1 MAIKARA
8 KAGRAH
14 LKSASPQ
21 PSTLRRSRRL
31 LRSRSREPEKTYV
44 LAAPSKYSNSPS
56 KVPFSPLNEDESQH
70 QAIPHT
76 PTRDN
81 RGGKVVSKSGNNE
94 LSPVFKTPARNA
106 ANFNTNLTRQNSRRS
121 ERSIPESPVDH
132 GNITG
137 TTLLATDSDH
147 ESRDMDPSIMV
158 EALPDLETWANN
170 ALRILSPR
178 AFSYTNVLNS
188 LGISSF
194 RARVKRVEQT
204 FDTQKRCFGGQH
216 FIPIDAAAEMLPS
229 LEHVPWYP
237 HLYFQKANLAQLA
250 LDLIPFRGKN
260 TSFMEDHFWELDE
273 LFPTFFI
280 SSFESQEDDE
290 FPKPGQSALLA
301 ETFKLGLEI
310 RTQLAI
316 NYLRSEQESSSKFDP
331 FELLAEVF
339 MVSTDEGDEVE
350 KLRGWQLGGL
360 DAEYG
365 KISDQFLNETHERL
379 TAIQEC
385 FVSGNVVSPVDFAK
399 LESAFPWS
407 DFVTQAAKWIRM
419 RVNEIDEEL
428 EEQSSLAE
436 ALEMLQ
442 TEVDRTSSLDQRVI
456 SLLRQSADSVAQPKN
471 TLGDEER
478 GVEEPQEIEPTSTRK
493 SMFSI
498 GKGIFKSMASVSH
511 LVNLQTR
518 VDSSL
523 AGSAHPECTR
533 HIDRP
538 SKSPTHESSV
548 AASGDSSTPE
558 VNVDAETPPPSACR
572 SSHRS
577 SSRPLRQSAT
587 PSKQREQ
594 TRHDVTEKQPAA
606 TLSTQQIARFK
617 TPPPA
622 AFIDRQDDAH
632 RLSPIGSS
640 PLSSS
645 KSQVNGR
652 SRKRQASEVE
662 QNDDHVEEEDASSD
676 EEGFE
681 EDNRNIPVERKRAS
695 TAKLQSPKRRRTE
708 NEQRDPSEER
718 STEQRASATPQKPS
732 ERRRNNRAKSR
743 LFEAGNEGEDGQPS
757 GDATQMA
764 RRIRKPGG
772 GRIPWSVDEC
782 NQLKKLIIGFGP
794 KWSKIKHYDDSLE
807 EPKLGLRDQVNL
819 KDKARQMSVDFY
831 KAGQPLPENFEKVPL
846 KTEDKR
852 KLRDMGVAVFE
863 DLPDDE

>member
-1 MAIKARA
+1 MAVKARA
-8 KAGRAH
+8 KGGRAAH

-31 LRSRSREPEKTYV
+31 LRSRSREPENTHV
-44 LAAPSKYSNSPS
+44 LAAPSKYSNSSS
-56 KVPFSPLNEDESQH
+56 KAPFSPLNEDESRH
-70 QAIPHT
+70 QAVPHT
-76 PTRDN
+76 PTREN
-81 RGGKVVSKSGNNE
+81 RGGKAVSKSGNNE

-170 ALRILSPR
+170 ALRILAPR
-178 AFSYTNVLNS
+178 VFSYTNVLNS
-188 LGISSF
+188 LGTSSF

-204 FDTQKRCFGGQH
+204 FETQKKCFGGQH

-260 TSFMEDHFWELDE
+260 TSFTEGHFWELDE

-290 FPKPGQSALLA
+290 LPKLGQSALLA
-301 ETFKLGLEI
+301 ETFKLGLEV
-310 RTQLAI
+310 RTQLAVI
-316 NYLRSEQESSSKFDP
+316 YLRSEQESSSKFDP

-350 KLRGWQLGGL
+350 KLRGWQLDGL

-365 KISDQFLNETHERL
+365 KISDQFLNETHERMM
-379 TAIQEC
+379 AIQEC
-385 FVSGNVVSPVDFAK
+385 FVSGDVINPVDFAK

-419 RVNEIDEEL
+419 RVDEIDEKL
-428 EEQSSLAE
+428 EDQSSLDE

-442 TEVDRTSSLDQRVI
+442 TEVDRRSSLDQRVI
-456 SLLRQSADSVAQPKN
+456 SSLRQSTDSVAQPKN
-471 TLGDEER
+471 TLGDEEK
-478 GVEEPQEIEPTSTRK
+478 GVGEPQEIEPTSTRK

-523 AGSAHPECTR
+523 AGPAHTL
-533 HIDRP
+533 HIDHP
-538 SKSPTHESSV
+538 SKSTTHESSV
-548 AASGDSSTPE
+548 ATSGDSSTAE
-558 VNVDAETPPPSACR
+558 ANIDAESPPPSVCR

-617 TPPPA
+617 TPPA
-622 AFIDRQDDAH
+622 AFIDRQDDAR
-632 RLSPIGSS
+632 RLSPIDSS

-662 QNDDHVEEEDASSD
+662 QSDDHVEEEDISSD

-681 EDNRNIPVERKRAS
+681 VDTRNIPAERKRAS
-695 TAKLQSPKRRRTE
+695 TAKLQSSKRRRTE
-708 NEQRDPSEER
+708 NEQRNPSEER

-757 GDATQMA
+757 CDPTQMA

-782 NQLKKLIIGFGP
+782 NQLKNLIIGFGP